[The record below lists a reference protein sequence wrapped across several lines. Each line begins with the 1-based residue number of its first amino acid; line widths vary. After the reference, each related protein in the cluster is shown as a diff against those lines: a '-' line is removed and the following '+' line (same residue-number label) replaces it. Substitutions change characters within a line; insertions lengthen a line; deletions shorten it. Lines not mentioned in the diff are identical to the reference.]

1 MVRIEKTLD
10 RKNDSGIVMK
20 PLSELIKEARISVNL
35 SQRAFA
41 RKVGITQAQLSRLE
55 NGIAQ
60 KPNRRTLQLLAPYLD
75 SISYEDMLAMVGYTV
90 DFTDKCIE
98 YSNIYDAEEQDTLAE
113 EFKDIKPELYEPAK
127 DLYKY
132 LDDPKNMILLDKIFT
147 LIKSI
152 GEVEDQDNKEALKK
166 RYLRDCIL
174 NILQ

>member
-90 DFTDKCIE
+90 D
-98 YSNIYDAEEQDTLAE
+98 
-113 EFKDIKPELYEPAK
+113 
-127 DLYKY
+127 LYKY